1 MSGPYFEDLEKGR
14 TYKHFPGRTI
24 TEADDMWF
32 SCLTLT
38 TNPLHID
45 AHYAAQTQHGQ
56 RLVNG
61 LLVFSVAVGMSV
73 RDISLRA
80 VANLEY
86 EAVKH
91 LAPTFH
97 GDTLYAESM
106 ILDTWESKGKPDRGV
121 VYVETRAINQRG
133 ETVLMFR
140 RKVLLYKRGAGPST
154 P

>member
-1 MSGPYFEDLEKGR
+1 MSGPYFEDLEPGQ

-24 TEADDMWF
+24 TEADDVWF
-32 SCLTLT
+32 SSLTMNS
-38 TNPLHID
+38 NPLHID
-45 AHYAAQTQHGQ
+45 AHYAAQTQHGR

-61 LLVFSVAVGMSV
+61 MLVFSVAVGLSV

-91 LAPTFH
+91 LAPMFH
-97 GDTLYAESM
+97 GDTLYAESTV
-106 ILDTWESKGKPDRGV
+106 LDKRESKSRPDRGV
-121 VYVETRAINQRG
+121 VSVETRAYNQRG
-133 ETVLMFR
+133 ETVLTFR
-140 RKVLLYKRGAGPST
+140 RTVLLYKRSAGPTT

>member
-1 MSGPYFEDLEKGR
+1 MSGAYFEDLEKGE

-24 TEADDMWF
+24 TESDDMWF
-32 SCLTLT
+32 SCLTLNP
-38 TNPLHID
+38 NPLHID
-45 AHYAAQTQHGQ
+45 AHYAAQTQHGK

-61 LLVFSVAVGMSV
+61 LLVFSVAAGLSV

-86 EAVKH
+86 ESVKH

-97 GDTLYAESM
+97 GDTLYAETT
-106 ILDTWESKGKPDRGV
+106 ILDKWESKGKPDRGV
-121 VYVETRAINQRG
+121 VYVETRASNQRG
-133 ETVLMFR
+133 ETVLTFR
-140 RKVLLYKRGAGPST
+140 RKILLYKRGAGPRT

>member
-1 MSGPYFEDLEKGR
+1 MSGPYFEDLETGQ

-24 TEADDMWF
+24 TEADDVWF
-32 SCLTLT
+32 SSLTMNS
-38 TNPLHID
+38 NPLHID
-45 AHYAAQTQHGQ
+45 AHYAAQTQHGR

-61 LLVFSVAVGMSV
+61 MLVFSVAVGLSV

-91 LAPTFH
+91 LAPMFH
-97 GDTLYAESM
+97 GDTLYAESTV
-106 ILDTWESKGKPDRGV
+106 LDKRESKSRPDRGV
-121 VYVETRAINQRG
+121 VSVETQAYNQRG
-133 ETVLMFR
+133 ETVLTFR
-140 RKVLLYKRGAGPST
+140 RTVLLYKRSAGPTT